1 LPLLFNFA
9 LEYAILKIET
19 NQDGLTL
26 NATHQILVYSDN
38 INMLGRS
45 IHTIKK
51 NTDPV
56 VVPSKGTGLEVNA
69 ENTKYI
75 TCLET
80 SMQDK
85 ITT

>member
-1 LPLLFNFA
+1 LPLPFNFA
-9 LEYAILKIET
+9 SEYAILKIQA
-19 NQDGLTL
+19 NQDGLIL
-26 NATHQILVYSDN
+26 NATHQILVYADN

-56 VVPSKGTGLEVNA
+56 VVPSKGTSLEVNA

-75 TCLET
+75 ARLET

>member
-9 LEYAILKIET
+9 LEYAILKIQA
-19 NQDGLTL
+19 NQDGLIL
-26 NATHQILVYSDN
+26 NATHQISVYADN

-45 IHTIKK
+45 IHTIKE

>member
-9 LEYAILKIET
+9 LEYAVWKIQA
-19 NQDGLTL
+19 NQDGLIL
-26 NATHQILVYSDN
+26 NATHQILVYADN

-45 IHTIKK
+45 IDTITK
-51 NTDPV
+51 NTDTV

-80 SMQDK
+80 SK
-85 ITT
+85 